1 MWWKLFV
8 TTPLQKRTAHQAIL
22 LIRPD
27 PPDVTPDTQVIASLK
42 KELEK
47 AILSDK
53 EAAKSS
59 MFDHVWMIN
68 SLMNMVIVFLYE
80 MGFG

>member
-1 MWWKLFV
+1 M
-8 TTPLQKRTAHQAIL
+8 
-22 LIRPD
+22 IRPD